1 MEMITNLGLLAAVLT
16 TLSLLP
22 QLIRVI
28 RTKSTKDISTGMF
41 SLFCCGVL
49 LWFFYGVLTNHVP
62 IILANSLAF
71 IQALIILFYKI
82 KYK

>member
-1 MEMITNLGLLAAVLT
+1 MEIVMILGLLAAVLT
-16 TLSLLP
+16 TISLLP

-41 SLFCCGVL
+41 SLFCCGVF
-49 LWFFYGVLTNHVP
+49 LWFIYGLLTNNLP
-62 IILANSLAF
+62 IILANLLAF